1 MDNEIKNQNVQ
12 VEPVNESK
20 IFDETYD
27 MFAGDGSEDHLVG
40 EEFEPQLREF
50 ENTLNELVNE
60 GVLEVV
66 YNDDGEQMYQHA
78 TTVDD
83 EVYEED

>member
-1 MDNEIKNQNVQ
+1 MDNNKQN
-12 VEPVNESK
+12 NESEISK
-20 IFDETYD
+20 ESVFDTTYD
-27 MFAGDGSEDHLVG
+27 IFASDGSEDHLAG

-60 GVLEVV
+60 GVLERI
-66 YNDDGEQMYQHA
+66 YNDDGEEMYQHV

-83 EVYEED
+83 GVYEED